1 MALKVLMLKR
11 KLDEKKKML
20 EAAQAKA
27 EELNTREA
35 ELEADIEAA
44 ETDEEKEAV
53 EEAVAEFE
61 TEKGAN
67 EDERTALEKEVAGLE
82 AELAEEER
90 KQKEAAEKREE
101 EVPRMEREDLIKAQ
115 RDAFANAIR
124 GMEKRSDPTDY
135 NMAKGNNGDIIPKTI
150 ADEIITKIAN
160 ISPIFERAH
169 RYPVK
174 GTLAIPFYPASSSHV
189 INAAYAADF
198 SELEASSGDFDTVDL
213 TGFLAGALAK
223 IGRTLINNTDVDVIP
238 FVEDQMAEA
247 FRAFIDQ
254 EAINGTSSPSQKA
267 VGMLAGITQNVTG
280 TYKSSVTADDL
291 IKLQCAIPD
300 AYQQNAVWL
309 MASATRTQIR
319 TLKDQEGRYLLNN
332 DITGEYAGLLLGK
345 PVFVV
350 DAMPAMGTTNNKA
363 VVYGDLSGLALK
375 FSEELEIQVLEERF
389 ATQHAVGVVGWTEFD
404 AAVENAQK
412 LAAIKMGSS
421 DPE

>member
-11 KLDEKKKML
+11 KLDEKRSQL
-20 EAAQAKA
+20 QAAQAKA
-27 EELNTREA
+27 QELETREA

-101 EVPRMEREDLIKAQ
+101 EVPKMEERDLIKAQ
-115 RDAFANAIR
+115 RDAFAAVVR
-124 GMEKRSDPTDY
+124 GNREVRSDY

-150 ADEIITKIAN
+150 ADEIVTKIAN

-189 INAAYAADF
+189 INAAYASDF
-198 SELEASSGDFDTVDL
+198 TDLEASSGDFDSVDL

-267 VGMLAGITQNVTG
+267 VGMLAGITQLVTG

-345 PVFVV
+345 PVYVV
-350 DAMPAMGTTNNKA
+350 DAMPAMGTQNNLA

-412 LAAIKMGSS
+412 LAAIKMGGS
-421 DPE
+421 DPA

>member
-101 EVPRMEREDLIKAQ
+101 EVPQMEEKDLIKAQ
-115 RDAFANAIR
+115 RDAFAAVVR
-124 GMEKRSDPTDY
+124 GNREVRDDY

-150 ADEIITKIAN
+150 ADEIVTKIAN
-160 ISPIFERAH
+160 ISPIFEKAH

-189 INAAYAADF
+189 INAAYASDF
-198 SELEASSGDFDTVDL
+198 VELEASSGDFDSVDL

-223 IGRTLINNTDVDVIP
+223 IGRTLINNTDVDVVP

-254 EAINGTSSPSQKA
+254 EAINGSANKA
-267 VGMLAGITQNVTG
+267 DGMLTGITQLVTG

-345 PVFVV
+345 PVYVV
-350 DAMPAMGTTNNKA
+350 DAMPAMGTQNNKA

-412 LAAIKMGSS
+412 LAAIKMGGS

>member
-35 ELEADIEAA
+35 ELEADIESA

-90 KQKEAAEKREE
+90 KQKEAAEKREK
-101 EVPRMEREDLIKAQ
+101 EVPQMEEKDLIKAQ
-115 RDAFANAIR
+115 RDAFAAKIR
-124 GMEKRSDPTDY
+124 GNNEVRADY
-135 NMAKGNNGDIIPKTI
+135 NMQKGNNGDIIPKTI

-160 ISPIFERAH
+160 ISPIFEMAH
-169 RYPVK
+169 KYPVK

-189 INAAYAADF
+189 INAAYGADF
-198 SELEASSGDFDTVDL
+198 TDLEASSGDFDSVDL
-213 TGFLAGALAK
+213 TGYLAGALAK
-223 IGRTLINNTDVDVIP
+223 IGKTLINNTDVDVVP

-247 FRAFIDQ
+247 FRGFVDQ
-254 EAINGTSSPSQKA
+254 EAINGTVNKA
-267 VGMLAGITQNVTG
+267 AGMLAGITQLVTATG
-280 TYKSSVTADDL
+280 KTLVSADDL
-291 IKLQCAIPD
+291 IALQNEVPD

-309 MASATRTQIR
+309 MTKTTKTAVRQ
-319 TLKDQEGRYLLNN
+319 LKDEEGRYLLNN
-332 DITGEYAGLLLGK
+332 DISGAYAGTLLGK
-345 PVFVV
+345 PVYVV
-350 DAMPAMGTTNNKA
+350 DAMPEMGTTNNKA
-363 VVYGDLSGLALK
+363 IVYGDLSGLALK
-375 FSEELEIQVLEERF
+375 FSEELEIEVLTERF

-412 LAAIKMGSS
+412 LAAIKMAAA
-421 DPE
+421 DPA

>member
-101 EVPRMEREDLIKAQ
+101 EVPSMEGKDLIKAQ

-124 GMEKRSDPTDY
+124 GMEKRTDPTDY

-160 ISPIFERAH
+160 ISPIFEKAH
-169 RYPVK
+169 KYPVK
-174 GTLAIPFYPASSSHV
+174 GNLSIPFYPASSAHV
-189 INAAYAADF
+189 ITAAYATEFTDLLAN
-198 SELEASSGDFDTVDL
+198 SGDFDSVDL
-213 TGFLAGALAK
+213 TGYLAGALAK
-223 IGRTLINNTDVDVIP
+223 IGRTLINNTDVDVVP

-247 FRAFIDQ
+247 FKAFVDQ
-254 EAINGTSSPSQKA
+254 EAINGSANKA
-267 VGMLAGITQNVTG
+267 DGMLAGITQLVTG
-280 TYKSSVTADDL
+280 TYKYQGRWQMLDQCIVSGSLLDTAGRVYTSPTDLHIWAPPFLLEEDSDDL
-291 IKLQCAIPD
+291 
-300 AYQQNAVWL
+300 QQ
-309 MASATRTQIR
+309 TPRRTYN
-319 TLKDQEGRYLLNN
+319 GYRYNGGFSDHLP
-332 DITGEYAGLLLGK
+332 I
-345 PVFVV
+345 FI
-350 DAMPAMGTTNNKA
+350 
-363 VVYGDLSGLALK
+363 DLT
-375 FSEELEIQVLEERF
+375 VRF
-389 ATQHAVGVVGWTEFD
+389 
-404 AAVENAQK
+404 
-412 LAAIKMGSS
+412 
-421 DPE
+421 

>member
-27 EELNTREA
+27 QELETREA

-101 EVPRMEREDLIKAQ
+101 EVPKMEERDLIKAQ
-115 RDAFANAIR
+115 RDAFAAVVR
-124 GMEKRSDPTDY
+124 GNREVRSDY

-198 SELEASSGDFDTVDL
+198 TELEASSGDFDSVDL

-247 FRAFIDQ
+247 FRAFIDK

-267 VGMLAGITQNVTG
+267 VGMLAGITQEVTG

-319 TLKDQEGRYLLNN
+319 TLKDKEDRYLLNN

>member
-11 KLDEKKKML
+11 KLDEKRSQL
-20 EAAQAKA
+20 QAAQAKA
-27 EELNTREA
+27 QELETREA

-101 EVPRMEREDLIKAQ
+101 EVPKMEERDLIKAQ
-115 RDAFANAIR
+115 RDAFAAVVR
-124 GMEKRSDPTDY
+124 GNREVRSDY

-150 ADEIITKIAN
+150 ADEIVTKIAN

-189 INAAYAADF
+189 INAAYASDF
-198 SELEASSGDFDTVDL
+198 TDLEASSGDFDSVDL

-267 VGMLAGITQNVTG
+267 VGMLAGITQEVTG

-319 TLKDQEGRYLLNN
+319 TLKDKEDRYLLNN

-421 DPE
+421 DPA

>member
-11 KLDEKKKML
+11 KLDEKRSQL
-20 EAAQAKA
+20 QAAQAKA
-27 EELNTREA
+27 QELETREA

-101 EVPRMEREDLIKAQ
+101 EVPKMEERDLIKAQ
-115 RDAFANAIR
+115 RDAFAAVVR
-124 GMEKRSDPTDY
+124 GNREVRSDY

-150 ADEIITKIAN
+150 ADEIVTKIAN

-189 INAAYAADF
+189 INAAYASDF
-198 SELEASSGDFDTVDL
+198 TDLEASSGDFDSVDL

-267 VGMLAGITQNVTG
+267 VGMLAGITQEVTG

-421 DPE
+421 DPA

>member
-11 KLDEKKKML
+11 KLDEKRSQL
-20 EAAQAKA
+20 QAAEAKA
-27 EELNTREA
+27 QELETREA

-101 EVPRMEREDLIKAQ
+101 EVPKMEERDLIKAQ
-115 RDAFANAIR
+115 RDAFAAVVR
-124 GMEKRSDPTDY
+124 GNREVRSDY

-150 ADEIITKIAN
+150 ADEIVTKIAN

-189 INAAYAADF
+189 INAAYASDF
-198 SELEASSGDFDTVDL
+198 TDLEASSGDFDSVDL

-267 VGMLAGITQNVTG
+267 VGMLAGITQEVTG

-319 TLKDQEGRYLLNN
+319 TLKDKEDRYLLNN

-421 DPE
+421 DPA

>member
-115 RDAFANAIR
+115 RDAFADAIR
-124 GMEKRSDPTDY
+124 GVKETRSGNY

-160 ISPIFERAH
+160 ISPIFEQAH
-169 RYPVK
+169 KYPVK

-198 SELEASSGDFDTVDL
+198 TDLEASSGDFDSVDL
-213 TGFLAGALAK
+213 TGYLAGALAK
-223 IGRTLINNTDVDVIP
+223 IGRTLINNTDVDIVP

-247 FRAFIDQ
+247 FRGFVDQ
-254 EAINGTSSPSQKA
+254 EAINGSNGKA
-267 VGMLAGITQNVTG
+267 AGMLAGITQLVTG

-291 IKLQCAIPD
+291 IKLQCEIPD

-309 MASATRTQIR
+309 MTQSTKKQIR
-319 TLKDQEGRYLLNN
+319 TLKDNENRYLLNN
-332 DITGEYAGLLLGK
+332 DISGGYAGTLLGK
-345 PVFVV
+345 PVYVV
-350 DAMPAMGTTNNKA
+350 DAMPEMGTQNNLA

>member
-11 KLDEKKKML
+11 KLDEKKKMM

-44 ETDEEKEAV
+44 ETDEEKKAV

-90 KQKEAAEKREE
+90 KQKEAAEKREK
-101 EVPRMEREDLIKAQ
+101 EVPQMEEKDLIKAQ
-115 RDAFANAIR
+115 RAAFADAVR
-124 GMEKRSDPTDY
+124 GKKEVRADY

-150 ADEIITKIAN
+150 ADEIVTKIAN
-160 ISPIFERAH
+160 ISPIFEKAH

-198 SELEASSGDFDTVDL
+198 TELEASSGDFDSVDL
-213 TGFLAGALAK
+213 TGYLAGALAK
-223 IGRTLINNTDVDVIP
+223 IGRTLVNNTDVDVVP

-254 EAINGTSSPSQKA
+254 EAINGSANKA
-267 VGMLAGITQNVTG
+267 DGMLTGITQLVTG

-291 IKLQCAIPD
+291 IKLLCAIPD

-345 PVFVV
+345 PVYVV
-350 DAMPAMGTTNNKA
+350 DAMPAMGTQNNLA

-412 LAAIKMGSS
+412 LAAIKMGGS

>member
-67 EDERTALEKEVAGLE
+67 EDERTALEEEVAGLE

-115 RDAFANAIR
+115 RDAFADAIR
-124 GMEKRSDPTDY
+124 GVKETRSGDY

-160 ISPIFERAH
+160 I
-169 RYPVK
+169 YM
-174 GTLAIPFYPASSSHV
+174 
-189 INAAYAADF
+189 
-198 SELEASSGDFDTVDL
+198 
-213 TGFLAGALAK
+213 K
-223 IGRTLINNTDVDVIP
+223 I
-238 FVEDQMAEA
+238 
-247 FRAFIDQ
+247 
-254 EAINGTSSPSQKA
+254 
-267 VGMLAGITQNVTG
+267 
-280 TYKSSVTADDL
+280 
-291 IKLQCAIPD
+291 
-300 AYQQNAVWL
+300 
-309 MASATRTQIR
+309 
-319 TLKDQEGRYLLNN
+319 
-332 DITGEYAGLLLGK
+332 
-345 PVFVV
+345 
-350 DAMPAMGTTNNKA
+350 
-363 VVYGDLSGLALK
+363 
-375 FSEELEIQVLEERF
+375 
-389 ATQHAVGVVGWTEFD
+389 
-404 AAVENAQK
+404 
-412 LAAIKMGSS
+412 
-421 DPE
+421 

>member
-11 KLDEKKKML
+11 KLDEKQKL
-20 EAAQAKA
+20 LDAANAKA

-44 ETDEEKEAV
+44 ETDEEKDAV

-115 RDAFANAIR
+115 RDAFADAIR
-124 GMEKRSDPTDY
+124 GVKETRSDY

-160 ISPIFERAH
+160 ISPIFEQAH

-198 SELEASSGDFDTVDL
+198 TELEASSGDFDSVDL
-213 TGFLAGALAK
+213 TGYLAGALAK
-223 IGRTLINNTDVDVIP
+223 IGRTLINNTDVDVVP

-247 FRAFIDQ
+247 FRGFIDQ
-254 EAINGTSSPSQKA
+254 EAINGSSGKA
-267 VGMLAGITQNVTG
+267 AGMLAGITQIVAG
-280 TYKSSVTADDL
+280 SAKTYVAADDL
-291 IKLQCAIPD
+291 IKLQCEIPD

-309 MASATRTQIR
+309 MTQTTKKQIR
-319 TLKDQEGRYLLNN
+319 TLKDNENRYLLNN
-332 DITGEYAGLLLGK
+332 DISGGYAGTLLGK
-345 PVFVV
+345 PVYVV
-350 DAMPAMGTTNNKA
+350 DAMPEMGTTDNLA

-412 LAAIKMGSS
+412 LAAIKMAAA
-421 DPE
+421 DPA

>member
-124 GMEKRSDPTDY
+124 GMEKRTDPTDY

-160 ISPIFERAH
+160 ISPIFEKAH
-169 RYPVK
+169 KYPVK
-174 GTLAIPFYPASSSHV
+174 GNLSIPFYPASSAHV
-189 INAAYAADF
+189 ITAAYATEFTDLLAN
-198 SELEASSGDFDTVDL
+198 SGDFDSVDL
-213 TGFLAGALAK
+213 TGYLAGALAK
-223 IGRTLINNTDVDVIP
+223 IGRTLINNTDVDVVP

-247 FRAFIDQ
+247 FKAFIDQ
-254 EAINGTSSPSQKA
+254 EAINGSENKA
-267 VGMLAGITQNVTG
+267 DGMLAGITQLVTG

-300 AYQQNAVWL
+300 AYQANAVWL
-309 MASATRTQIR
+309 MAPATRTQIR

-332 DITGEYAGLLLGK
+332 DVTGEYAGTLLGK

-350 DAMPAMGTTNNKA
+350 DAMPAMGTQNNKA

-375 FSEELEIQVLEERF
+375 FSEELEIQVLEEKF

-412 LAAIKMGSS
+412 LAAIKMGGS

>member
-44 ETDEEKEAV
+44 ETDEEKESV

-90 KQKEAAEKREE
+90 KQKEAAEKREK
-101 EVPRMEREDLIKAQ
+101 EVPQMEEKDLIKAQ
-115 RDAFANAIR
+115 RDAFAAKIR
-124 GMEKRSDPTDY
+124 GNNEVRADY
-135 NMAKGNNGDIIPKTI
+135 NMQKGNNGDIIPKTI

-160 ISPIFERAH
+160 ISPIFEMAH
-169 RYPVK
+169 KYPVK

-189 INAAYAADF
+189 INAAYGADF
-198 SELEASSGDFDTVDL
+198 TDLEASSGDFDSVDL
-213 TGFLAGALAK
+213 TGYLAGALAK
-223 IGRTLINNTDVDVIP
+223 IGKTLINNTDVDVVP

-247 FRAFIDQ
+247 FRGFVDQ
-254 EAINGTSSPSQKA
+254 EAINGTANKA
-267 VGMLAGITQNVTG
+267 TGMLAGITQLVTATG
-280 TYKSSVTADDL
+280 KTLVSADDL
-291 IKLQCAIPD
+291 IALQNEVPD

-309 MASATRTQIR
+309 MTKTTKTAVRQ
-319 TLKDQEGRYLLNN
+319 LKDEEGRYLLNN
-332 DITGEYAGLLLGK
+332 DISGAYAGTLLGK
-345 PVFVV
+345 PVYVV
-350 DAMPAMGTTNNKA
+350 DAMPEMGTANNKA
-363 VVYGDLSGLALK
+363 IVYGDLSGLALK
-375 FSEELEIQVLEERF
+375 FSEELEIEVLTERF

-412 LAAIKMGSS
+412 LAAIKMAAA
-421 DPE
+421 DPA

>member
-11 KLDEKKKML
+11 KLDEKRSQL
-20 EAAQAKA
+20 QAAQAKA
-27 EELNTREA
+27 EELETREA

-101 EVPRMEREDLIKAQ
+101 EVPKMEERDLIKAQ
-115 RDAFANAIR
+115 RDAFAAVVR
-124 GMEKRSDPTDY
+124 GNREVRSDY

-150 ADEIITKIAN
+150 ADEIVTKIAN

-189 INAAYAADF
+189 INAAYASDF
-198 SELEASSGDFDTVDL
+198 TDLEASSGDFDSVDL

-267 VGMLAGITQNVTG
+267 VGMLAGITQEVTG

-319 TLKDQEGRYLLNN
+319 TLKDKEDRYLLNN

-421 DPE
+421 DPA

>member
-44 ETDEEKEAV
+44 ETDEEKKAV

-101 EVPRMEREDLIKAQ
+101 EVPKMEERDLIKAQ
-115 RDAFANAIR
+115 RDAFAAVVR
-124 GMEKRSDPTDY
+124 GNREVRSDY

-150 ADEIITKIAN
+150 ADEIVTKIAN
-160 ISPIFERAH
+160 ISPIFEKAH

-189 INAAYAADF
+189 INAAYASDF
-198 SELEASSGDFDTVDL
+198 TDLEASSGDFDSVDL

-238 FVEDQMAEA
+238 FVEDQIAEA

-267 VGMLAGITQNVTG
+267 VGMLAGITQLVTG

-345 PVFVV
+345 PVYVV
-350 DAMPAMGTTNNKA
+350 DAMPAMGTQNNKA

-412 LAAIKMGSS
+412 LAAIKMGGS

>member
-67 EDERTALEKEVAGLE
+67 EDERTALEEEVAGLE

-90 KQKEAAEKREE
+90 KQKEAAEKREK
-101 EVPRMEREDLIKAQ
+101 EVPQMEEKDLIKAQ
-115 RDAFANAIR
+115 RDAFAAKIR
-124 GMEKRSDPTDY
+124 GNNEVRADY
-135 NMAKGNNGDIIPKTI
+135 NMQKGNNGDIIPKTI

-160 ISPIFERAH
+160 ISPIFEMAH
-169 RYPVK
+169 KYPVK

-189 INAAYAADF
+189 INAAYGADF
-198 SELEASSGDFDTVDL
+198 TDLEASSGDFDSVDL
-213 TGFLAGALAK
+213 TGYLAGALAK
-223 IGRTLINNTDVDVIP
+223 IGKTLINNTDVDVVP

-247 FRAFIDQ
+247 FRGFVDQ
-254 EAINGTSSPSQKA
+254 EAINGTANKA
-267 VGMLAGITQNVTG
+267 AGMLAGITQLVTATG
-280 TYKSSVTADDL
+280 KTLVSADDL
-291 IKLQCAIPD
+291 IALQNEVPD

-309 MASATRTQIR
+309 MTKTTKTAVRQ
-319 TLKDQEGRYLLNN
+319 LKDKEGRYLLNN
-332 DITGEYAGLLLGK
+332 DISGAYAGTLLGK
-345 PVFVV
+345 PVYVV
-350 DAMPAMGTTNNKA
+350 DAMPEMGTTNNKA
-363 VVYGDLSGLALK
+363 IVYGDLSGLALK
-375 FSEELEIQVLEERF
+375 FSEELEIEVLTERF

-412 LAAIKMGSS
+412 LAAIKMAAA
-421 DPE
+421 DPA